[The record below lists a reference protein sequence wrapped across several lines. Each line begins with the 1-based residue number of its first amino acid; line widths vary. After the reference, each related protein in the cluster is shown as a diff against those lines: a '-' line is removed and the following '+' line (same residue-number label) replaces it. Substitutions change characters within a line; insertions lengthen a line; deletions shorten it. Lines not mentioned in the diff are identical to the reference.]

1 MGILSQMFISS
12 PLLWHSKPNGLYC
25 FNYHR
30 IGEPNSTP
38 YDPNVYS
45 CNEEVFEQHI
55 QFYKSNF
62 DVISIE
68 ELESLSQSTTKFNNK
83 FAIITFDDGYI
94 DNYELAYPILKSYQT
109 PAIFFIATDFIDK
122 GILPWWDEIAYLV
135 KQSKKET
142 IQLASW
148 SKALSIPS
156 TNKCLA
162 IKNILQTIKID
173 ATKTMHDKI
182 VLLKIALGIDK
193 DFITPHEN
201 LFVTWDMLREM
212 KTNGMSIGSQS
223 CSHQIMSHLSNEEQ
237 TSEAKD
243 SKGRLQDELGGDI
256 TSFAYPVG
264 GRDAFTLATEK
275 ILADTG
281 YAFGFSFMPGI
292 NRKLDTNKYHL
303 NRFSIDNN
311 CSISQI
317 KKQINKA
324 TIKFK

>member
-1 MGILSQMFISS
+1 MGIFSQMLISN
-12 PLLWHSKPNGLYC
+12 PLLWRSKPKGLYC

-68 ELESLSQSTTKFNNK
+68 ELESLSQSTTKFNHK
-83 FAIITFDDGYI
+83 FAIVSFDDGYI
-94 DNYELAYPILKSYQT
+94 DNYELAYPILKSHQT

-122 GILPWWDEIAYLV
+122 DILPWWDEIAYLV
-135 KQSKKET
+135 KLSKKET
-142 IQLASW
+142 IQLSGW
-148 SKALSIPS
+148 DKSLSIPNS
-156 TNKCLA
+156 NKCHA
-162 IKNILQTIKID
+162 IKSILQTIKID
-173 ATKTMHDKI
+173 ASKTMHDKI
-182 VLLKIALGIDK
+182 VLLKLALGIDK

-212 KTNGMSIGSQS
+212 KNNGMSIGSQS
-223 CSHQIMSHLSNEEQ
+223 CSHHIMSHLSNNEQ
-237 TSEAKD
+237 TNEAKN
-243 SKGRLQDELGGDI
+243 SKERINNELGGNI
-256 TSFAYPVG
+256 SSFAYPVG
-264 GRDAFTLATEK
+264 GKEAFTLETEK
-275 ILADTG
+275 ILSETG
-281 YAFGFSFMPGI
+281 YAFGFSFIPGI

-311 CSISQI
+311 CTVNQI